1 MKNMFVFGFCISE
14 NVVEIISH
22 LTALK
27 QNADNMPAITTDKNT
42 IVHIKKTVRSKL
54 DTQSVLMNKTKLK
67 I

>member
-1 MKNMFVFGFCISE
+1 M
-14 NVVEIISH
+14 EIISH

-27 QNADNMPAITTDKNT
+27 ENADNMPAITIDKNT

-54 DTQSVLMNKTKLK
+54 DTQSLLMNKTKLK

>member
-27 QNADNMPAITTDKNT
+27 ENADNMPAITTDKNT
-42 IVHIKKTVRSKL
+42 IVHIKTTVRSKL